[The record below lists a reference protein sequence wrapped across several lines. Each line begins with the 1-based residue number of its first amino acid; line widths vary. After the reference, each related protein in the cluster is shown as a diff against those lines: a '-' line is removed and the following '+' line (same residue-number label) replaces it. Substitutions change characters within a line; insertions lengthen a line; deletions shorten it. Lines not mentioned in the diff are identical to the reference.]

1 MENAMASSMRTALTG
16 SLWRQH
22 ILPFTLLL
30 GLLAV
35 STLAGDL
42 LLHRLNLVWVGRY
55 MGIPGTILIIGS
67 LIYSLRKRKYVTAGN
82 PKSLLKLHE
91 FSAWLGSLMV
101 LIHAGIHF
109 NAILPWL
116 ATLAMGVNVI
126 SGMVGKILLDRS
138 RRHVQGQRDRYQLRG
153 LSRPEVEQ
161 AVFWDAVTL
170 EAMTQWRKIHI
181 PIFIV
186 FAVLSLG
193 HIVSTFLFWGWL

>member
-1 MENAMASSMRTALTG
+1 MTT

-22 ILPFTLLL
+22 ILPFAVLL
-30 GLLAV
+30 GLLAAA
-35 STLAGDL
+35 TLAGDY

-55 MGIPGTILIIGS
+55 LGIPGTILIIGS
-67 LIYSLRKRKYVTAGN
+67 LVYSLRKRKVITAGN
-82 PKSLLKLHE
+82 PKTLLTLHE
-91 FSAWLGSLMV
+91 FGAWLGSLMV

-126 SGMVGKILLDRS
+126 SGMVGKLLLKRS
-138 RRHVQGQRDRYQLRG
+138 RQHVQGQREHFQLRG
-153 LSRPEVEQ
+153 VSRAEAEQ

-170 EAMTQWRKIHI
+170 DAMNQWRKVHI

-193 HIVSTFLFWGWL
+193 HIISIFLFWGWI